1 MKLTIKT
8 LKGTTFDV
16 NADGNNTVAEVKS
29 IIEAS
34 QGNSFEVG
42 KQKLIFSGK
51 ILKDDAKLADHGVK
65 ENDFM
70 VCMVSRK
77 SKKSKPKPKPA
88 ATAAAATAPPP
99 ASAAVPATP
108 APTVPST
115 PAAPEKPEN
124 PPTPAATPAAAPVV
138 NDASSA
144 AVQEMVQ
151 SMGFPEEQVRAAMRA
166 AFNNSDRAVEY
177 LLNGIPENL
186 QAAAALPTTT
196 AAAAPANSSTS
207 MDLLEGL
214 KNDPGFP
221 QMKEMIKRDPSKL
234 PQILIDIGRT
244 NAPLLQAIDANK
256 AAFLAMLQEET
267 PPATTAAAA
276 TPATGAAAATITPAQ
291 AQNLFGASGAG
302 ASGAGG
308 AAASGVPPA
317 IMAMLSQMQNIPE
330 AQRAQISSQLGISP
344 EQLTQMTEMMRSMP
358 PEALQ
363 AMMQQMMAGGM
374 GGAPG
379 GLPGG
384 IPPGAHVV
392 RLTEEEGAAVQ
403 RLQNMLGVSRQQ
415 AAEAYLACDKNEQ
428 LAANFLLNNM

>member
-51 ILKDDAKLADHGVK
+51 ILKDDAKLSDHGVK

-108 APTVPST
+108 APT
-115 PAAPEKPEN
+115 KPEN

-196 AAAAPANSSTS
+196 AAAAPANSR
-207 MDLLEGL
+207 L

-291 AQNLFGASGAG
+291 AQNF
-302 ASGAGG
+302 
-308 AAASGVPPA
+308 GVPPA

-363 AMMQQMMAGGM
+363 AMMQQMMAGG
-374 GGAPG
+374 
-379 GLPGG
+379 LPGG